1 MITRPDTSRHPLL
14 ALEDWWAIW
23 LAGLLLAAVVVQL
36 VTAVP
41 GVGRWSGSPL
51 DAFGDGRALGLI
63 ALGFVLTLLTIVA
76 VRIMGGVARR
86 HVVGFL
92 GVFAL
97 AVAAYT
103 CAQQTNVR
111 AAGLGYAFWALAIGL
126 VIANAIGTPGW
137 IKPALRSELYIK
149 TGLVLLGAEILFGNI
164 LSLGLPGLFV
174 AWLVTPTVI
183 VFMYRFGT
191 RQLKIE
197 SRALVIV
204 IAASTSVCGV
214 SAAIAAA
221 AAARAKK
228 EELALAVGMSLIF
241 TVVMMVIMPLG
252 IRTVGMDPVV
262 GAAWIG
268 GTIDATGAVV
278 AAGALLGE
286 QAEQIAA
293 VVKMIQNTLIG
304 LVAFAIAVF
313 WVTQIESGDRSTHA
327 GPPNAMEVWYR
338 FPKFILGFVA
348 ASLVFSFVLTPTL
361 GSARVEGVLDLTS
374 DLRGWLFCLAFV
386 TIGLES
392 RFQDLG
398 QHATGGRP
406 IQLYVVGQAFNVIL
420 TLLAAY
426 LAFGGVLFERI
437 PVSSEDTVARN
448 VIRHNLDTNVE
459 ATALFYTEV
468 PGWGDWMEPDRQE
481 K

>member
-1 MITRPDTSRHPLL
+1 MITRSETSRHPLL

-23 LAGLLLAAVVVQL
+23 LAALMLALVVVQL
-36 VTAVP
+36 VSAVP
-41 GVGRWSGSPL
+41 GVGRWTGSLL
-51 DAFGDGRALGLI
+51 DAFGDGRGGGLI
-63 ALGFVLTLLTIVA
+63 ALGLVLTLLTTIA
-76 VRIMGGVARR
+76 VQIMGGVARR
-86 HVVGFL
+86 HAIGFL

-97 AVAAYT
+97 AVVAYT
-103 CAQQTNVR
+103 CAQQTSVR

-174 AWLVTPTVI
+174 AWMVTPIVI

-191 RQLKIE
+191 RGLKIK
-197 SRALVIV
+197 SPALVMV
-204 IAASTSVCGV
+204 IAAATSVCGV

-241 TVVMMVIMPLG
+241 TVVMMVVMPLG
-252 IRTVGMDPVV
+252 IRAVGMNPVV

-268 GTIDATGAVV
+268 GTVDATGAVV

-313 WVTQIESGDRSTHA
+313 WVTQIESSDRSA
-327 GPPNAMEVWYR
+327 QASGPNAMEVWYR
-338 FPKFILGFVA
+338 FPKFILGFVG

-361 GSARVEGVLDLTS
+361 GSARVEAVLDVTS

-392 RFQDLG
+392 RFRDLG

-406 IQLYVVGQAFNVIL
+406 IQLYIVGQTFNVVL

-426 LAFGGVLFERI
+426 LAFGGVLFEPI
-437 PVSSEDTVARN
+437 PVRSEDTTARN
-448 VIRHNLDTNVE
+448 VIQHNIDTDVE

-468 PGWGDWMEPDRQE
+468 PGWGDWIRLDR
-481 K
+481 

>member
-1 MITRPDTSRHPLL
+1 MITRPETSRHPLL
-14 ALEDWWAIW
+14 ALDDWWAIW

-63 ALGFVLTLLTIVA
+63 ALGFVLTLLTTVA
-76 VRIMGGVARR
+76 VQIMGGVARR

-174 AWLVTPTVI
+174 AWIVTPTVI

-204 IAASTSVCGV
+204 IAAATSVCGV

-221 AAARAKK
+221 AAARAK
-228 EELALAVGMSLIF
+228 
-241 TVVMMVIMPLG
+241 
-252 IRTVGMDPVV
+252 
-262 GAAWIG
+262 
-268 GTIDATGAVV
+268 
-278 AAGALLGE
+278 
-286 QAEQIAA
+286 
-293 VVKMIQNTLIG
+293 
-304 LVAFAIAVF
+304 
-313 WVTQIESGDRSTHA
+313 
-327 GPPNAMEVWYR
+327 
-338 FPKFILGFVA
+338 
-348 ASLVFSFVLTPTL
+348 
-361 GSARVEGVLDLTS
+361 
-374 DLRGWLFCLAFV
+374 
-386 TIGLES
+386 
-392 RFQDLG
+392 
-398 QHATGGRP
+398 
-406 IQLYVVGQAFNVIL
+406 
-420 TLLAAY
+420 
-426 LAFGGVLFERI
+426 
-437 PVSSEDTVARN
+437 
-448 VIRHNLDTNVE
+448 
-459 ATALFYTEV
+459 
-468 PGWGDWMEPDRQE
+468 
-481 K
+481 

>member
-1 MITRPDTSRHPLL
+1 MTTRPDTSRHPLL
-14 ALEDWWAIW
+14 VLEDWWAIW
-23 LAGLLLAAVVVQL
+23 LAGLLLGAVVVKL

-51 DAFGDGRALGLI
+51 DAFAGGRGLDLVALGL
-63 ALGFVLTLLTIVA
+63 VLTVLTTVA
-76 VRIMGGVARR
+76 VRIMGGVARG
-86 HVVGFL
+86 HAVGFL

-103 CAQQTNVR
+103 CAQQTNIR
-111 AAGLGYAFWALAIGL
+111 AAGVGYAFWALTLGL
-126 VIANAIGTPGW
+126 IIANAVGTPAW

-174 AWLVTPTVI
+174 AWIVTPTVI
-183 VFMYRFGT
+183 IFMYRFGT

-204 IAASTSVCGV
+204 IAAATSVCGV

-228 EELALAVGMSLIF
+228 EELTLAVGMSLIF
-241 TVVMMVIMPLG
+241 TVVMMVVMPLG
-252 IRTVGMDPVV
+252 IRAVGMDPIV

-268 GTIDATGAVV
+268 GTVDATGAVV

-293 VVKMIQNTLIG
+293 IVKMIQNTLIG

-313 WVTQIESGDRSTHA
+313 WVTQVETGDRSGQA
-327 GPPNAMEVWYR
+327 SAPNAMEVWYR
-338 FPKFILGFVA
+338 FPKFILGFVG

-361 GSARVEGVLDLTS
+361 GSTRVEGVLDLTS

-392 RFQDLG
+392 RFLDLG
-398 QHATGGRP
+398 RHATGGRP
-406 IQLYVVGQAFNVIL
+406 IQLYVVGQAFNVVL

-426 LAFGGVLFERI
+426 LAFGGVLFDRI
-437 PVSSEDTVARN
+437 PVTSKDTAARS
-448 VIRHNLDTNVE
+448 VIQHNIDTDIE

-468 PGWGDWMEPDRQE
+468 PGWGEWMRR